1 MSYPAIRVLLV
12 DDHQVVRQGLRLL
25 IEAEGLTVVGDT
37 GHGAHAIELCARTGP
52 EVVLIDPVL
61 PDLTGA
67 QVLHA
72 ILERDPQIRVIVL
85 TAAVDGQLV
94 RDLLGAGA
102 CGYLL
107 KRIDRRGLLAA
118 IRGAIEGRYS
128 IEPSAV
134 SLLAEPAPPDGSDLT
149 RRERQVLRLVARGM
163 TNKVIAKELN
173 ISPGTVRV
181 YLSDILVKLG
191 VANRTEAAMV
201 ALRRGMVDPDGDP
214 VADSGHGP
222 HPSGAG

>member
-1 MSYPAIRVLLV
+1 
-12 DDHQVVRQGLRLL
+12 
-25 IEAEGLTVVGDT
+25 
-37 GHGAHAIELCARTGP
+37 
-52 EVVLIDPVL
+52 
-61 PDLTGA
+61 
-67 QVLHA
+67 
-72 ILERDPQIRVIVL
+72 
-85 TAAVDGQLV
+85 
-94 RDLLGAGA
+94 
-102 CGYLL
+102 
-107 KRIDRRGLLAA
+107 
-118 IRGAIEGRYS
+118 
-128 IEPSAV
+128 
-134 SLLAEPAPPDGSDLT
+134 
-149 RRERQVLRLVARGM
+149 M